1 MASRPSDTPDSDP
14 SGTVDDGGVP
24 RARVWFW
31 GLLLL
36 GLCLRSLDLFDPW
49 SGEGFKSAF
58 GTFTTGLF
66 ARNFAQYGL
75 FESGGMPYYWR
86 VELADGELLRG
97 WYTHHPALQMIVTG
111 ATLKLFGVTEWAT
124 RLPFL
129 LASIAAMFPLHALVR
144 DAFGARAALIGHAA
158 YAVLPLAAW
167 YGDLPYADSVVIAMF
182 AVAAR
187 HHLAWIRTGARGHVL
202 WASVAIFVGGLM
214 DWPIAFVLP
223 GFGLH
228 AAWLAWQRRGLGPL
242 LVQVAYATAL
252 GAAIVLHR
260 LHMQLVLPPSA
271 VESEAESTLDWV
283 TTLPVPLF
291 EFIVGQLRHCERYLT
306 WPGGILIV
314 LASLALLRA
323 RAADGATKAVMF
335 SLALAGPIY
344 IGLFPARSWNHDFFI
359 YMSLPF
365 IAGAIG
371 FVVDGALCSRA
382 SILAKGLVL
391 PLALA
396 LVPFSGL
403 RLAELLERN
412 SSDLVAQ
419 VVAQPWCAELLGD
432 ERAIVLI
439 PTGRG
444 MHLPFYAR
452 AAMVLEVDRPA
463 QVDAWVRRIETDIE
477 PDRRVVLLL
486 DATSAVA
493 FPALRAH
500 LLENVAPTLHD
511 EVEGLEFGLF
521 DLRAWRD

>member
-1 MASRPSDTPDSDP
+1 VVSRPSDTPDSDP

-24 RARVWFW
+24 HARVWFW

-167 YGDLPYADSVVIAMF
+167 YG
-182 AVAAR
+182 
-187 HHLAWIRTGARGHVL
+187 
-202 WASVAIFVGGLM
+202 VGGLM

-323 RAADGATKAVMF
+323 RAVDGATKAVMF